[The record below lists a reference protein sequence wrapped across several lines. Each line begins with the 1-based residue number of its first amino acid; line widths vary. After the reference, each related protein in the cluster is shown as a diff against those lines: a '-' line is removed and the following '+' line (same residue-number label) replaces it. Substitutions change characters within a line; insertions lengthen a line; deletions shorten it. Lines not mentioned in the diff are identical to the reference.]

1 MKRLIAVAAALFAVA
16 ISVFA
21 VPAKPGKFKYT
32 QPDGTVVMLERHG
45 DEFFHWVSDESG
57 QVVVRDSR
65 GFIVPGR
72 LDYGARERGMARKAA
87 LARERRSLSTRV
99 ENDRASGEKHI
110 PVVKVEGNKVTVQVG
125 EVLHPMM
132 EAHFI
137 NFIILETTQGYQKKD
152 LKPGEQPCAEFA
164 LAENEK
170 AVAAY
175 EFCNL
180 HGFWKT
186 EI

>member
-1 MKRLIAVAAALFAVA
+1 MTVELLKCEGCGKMVLEVVGSACPTKCCGEPMVEL
-16 ISVFA
+16 
-21 VPAKPGKFKYT
+21 VPNT
-32 QPDGTVVMLERHG
+32 SE
-45 DEFFHWVSDESG
+45 
-57 QVVVRDSR
+57 
-65 GFIVPGR
+65 
-72 LDYGARERGMARKAA
+72 GA
-87 LARERRSLSTRV
+87 
-99 ENDRASGEKHI
+99 GEKHI